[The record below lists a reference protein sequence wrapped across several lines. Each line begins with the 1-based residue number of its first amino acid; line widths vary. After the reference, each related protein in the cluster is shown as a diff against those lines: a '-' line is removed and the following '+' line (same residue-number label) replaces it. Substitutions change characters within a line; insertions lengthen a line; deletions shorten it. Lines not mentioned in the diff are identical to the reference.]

1 MQSTIQPQQEMK
13 TKDMTTLHLRKSI
26 GFLIPLAF
34 VCFALSPAPKAFG
47 VRPPPDGGYS
57 GNNTAEGTHA
67 LFSLTTGVANTA
79 VGFSALFHN
88 TIGGD
93 NTATGSTALYN
104 NITGID
110 NTANGWQS
118 LYSNTTGNSNT
129 ATGFVALQGNTTC
142 SNNTV
147 RQGRNPY
154 QDVDNGRRHP
164 GSVVRVP
171 LTR

>member
-93 NTATGSTALYN
+93 NTATGGGELRSAPVHDRL
-104 NITGID
+104 
-110 NTANGWQS
+110 
-118 LYSNTTGNSNT
+118 GNARPFGHAAGGQPKVDRAPAPLPGRS
-129 ATGFVALQGNTTC
+129 
-142 SNNTV
+142 
-147 RQGRNPY
+147 RQ
-154 QDVDNGRRHP
+154 RRR
-164 GSVVRVP
+164 SAV
-171 LTR
+171 